1 MAGQSMET
9 SASFVPELSSMV
21 ETTGEYLI
29 TVGAKIQGHDFS
41 RVPFKRCQI
50 LSSSG
55 VPNLSRIIHAPCH
68 DQISLGIK
76 GYADT
81 VGPWGLKATQ
91 ISLEIK
97 GFGRKKKKGKKY
109 KEKKKYRMKSMK

>member
-1 MAGQSMET
+1 MET

-21 ETTGEYLI
+21 ETAGEYLI
-29 TVGAKIQGHDFS
+29 TIGAKIQGHDFS
-41 RVPFKRCQI
+41 RVPFKRGQI

-91 ISLEIK
+91 ISLVIK
-97 GFGRKKKKGKKY
+97 GYGRKERKRSIKKRKG
-109 KEKKKYRMKSMK
+109 EI